1 MPELTHSIDG
11 LLKLKSYSVG
21 SQNIA
26 IQFKWLHKSL
36 YAFNCTAGSALANK
50 CQNICN
56 RILALVLHSVPSF
69 SFLACVDNYINLVVY
84 LVDSALFSIIHYTDT
99 NLVY

>member
-1 MPELTHSIDG
+1 MPELPHSIDG
-11 LLKLKSYSVG
+11 LLKLKSYSAG

-36 YAFNCTAGSALANK
+36 YAFNCTIGSALANK

-56 RILALVLHSVPSF
+56 CILALVLHSVSSF
-69 SFLACVDNYINLVVY
+69 FISCARRQLHQSRCVL
-84 LVDSALFSIIHYTDT
+84 ALFSIIHYTDT
-99 NLVY
+99 NVVY

>member
-11 LLKLKSYSVG
+11 LLKLISFSVG

-26 IQFKWLHKSL
+26 IHFKWLHKSL
-36 YAFNCTAGSALANK
+36 YAFSTTGSALANK

-56 RILALVLHSVPSF
+56 CILALVLHSVPSF
-69 SFLACVDNYINLVVY
+69 FISCTRRQLHQSRCVL
-84 LVDSALFSIIHYTDT
+84 SR
-99 NLVY
+99 